1 MQVNVLSLFDGM
13 ACGMLA
19 FQSAGINVNRYV
31 AFEIDKYAVQTSS
44 HNFPMIEHR
53 GDVFQADFTEFCGF
67 DFVLAGFPCTK
78 FSIAQKNDRE
88 TKPYSGEGWLLF
100 EQAWRA
106 VCEAK
111 PQYFIFENNKS
122 MAKAVQ
128 QEISKIVGFE
138 PVCINSARVSAQNRH
153 RIYWGGKRNSDG
165 TYSRVEVGQPE
176 DCGILVRDVLDSN
189 IRIPEYGNGDKARP
203 VGASYSKNC
212 GGWWHRMF
220 SDNPNKQQVDMVAEP
235 VASTVLNINPS
246 GKGINGTVGRIDAKS
261 RCLTTN
267 KGEEQKII
275 VPVCVAQ
282 RGRYADTGKRSTKG
296 SGKIEQFYEARQDG
310 KTNTLTTVQ
319 KDNAVCCPVEW
330 PFAVPVEW
338 DENGKQTKA
347 ISGADGK
354 IYPVY
359 EVKDGLITI
368 KGKQYPIKLAD
379 GFYIIRKL
387 TVSECKRLQTVPEW
401 YEFPVSDS
409 QAYKMLGN
417 GWTVLVISHLI
428 KAMQANKVEVRL
440 IDANELKNSFCKRC
454 IAEFLDEPC
463 DPSECIFCIAV
474 DQQPTVE
481 VVHVRMGGEHK

>member
-1 MQVNVLSLFDGM
+1 MKVLSLFDGM

-153 RIYWGGKRNSDG
+153 RIYWVGKRNSDG
-165 TYSRVEVGQPE
+165 TYSRVNVEQPE
-176 DCGILVRDVLDSN
+176 DRWILLRDVLDGGGN
-189 IRIPEYGNGDKARP
+189 ALTEREIDYMFRKKGRTEYGYIQRSTDPKAKCITANISKGVP
-203 VGASYSKNC
+203 YNCLFEKISY
-212 GGWWHRMF
+212 
-220 SDNPNKQQVDMVAEP
+220 PA
-235 VASTVLNINPS
+235 ASTVLNINPS
-246 GKGINGTVGRIDAKS
+246 GKGINGAVGCIDTKS

-267 KGEEQKII
+267 KGEGQKII
-275 VPVCVAQ
+275 VPVRVCEIGNGGQGNRV
-282 RGRYADTGKRSTKG
+282 YSV
-296 SGKIEQFYEARQDG
+296 DG
-310 KTNTLTTVQ
+310 KSVSQTATSGGIGSNTGLYAIPIEFDCD
-319 KDNAVCCPVEW
+319 KPI
-330 PFAVPVEW
+330 
-338 DENGKQTKA
+338 KA

-354 IYPVY
+354 TYPVY

-368 KGKQYPIKLAD
+368 KGKQCPIKLSD
-379 GFYIIRKL
+379 GYYIIRKL

-401 YEFPVSDS
+401 YEFPVSNS

-428 KAMQANKVEVRL
+428 KATQV
-440 IDANELKNSFCKRC
+440 NELKARFIDTKAM
-454 IAEFLDEPC
+454 AE
-463 DPSECIFCIAV
+463 
-474 DQQPTVE
+474 QW
-481 VVHVRMGGEHK
+481 GGECK